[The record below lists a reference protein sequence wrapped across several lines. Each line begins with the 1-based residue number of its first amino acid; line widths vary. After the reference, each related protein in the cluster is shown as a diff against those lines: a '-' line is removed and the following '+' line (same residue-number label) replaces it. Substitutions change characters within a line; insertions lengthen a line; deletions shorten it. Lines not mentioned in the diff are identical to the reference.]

1 MLKYGRIVTALWLMA
16 LVCHGE
22 LRAQEKVQVISKEVG
37 FYTSMVGAI
46 TGIVGEEISKADEG
60 QNPLAL
66 LAKIREQEKADSIRQ
81 DSVDRA
87 AALAKMDTIA
97 ADSTETGGIAPPD
110 VVEKALY
117 AMTDPDTEAPEQESE
132 ESALEP
138 VSEEESV
145 EASMEA
151 EASDAGVTY
160 KDGKYVV
167 QIGAFKYR
175 PYAERRQQEYGGEVI
190 EEDGYLKVIKYFD
203 TLEEAVAEKDKVEG
217 DSPFMRHDK

>member
-1 MLKYGRIVTALWLMA
+1 MKYGRIVTALWLMA
-16 LVCHGE
+16 FVCHGQ

-46 TGIVGEEISKADEG
+46 TGIVGEDISKADEG

-81 DSVDRA
+81 DSIDRA
-87 AALAKMDTIA
+87 IAMAEMDTVA
-97 ADSTETGGIAPPD
+97 ADSIETGGIAPP
-110 VVEKALY
+110 EMEEESSELY
-117 AMTDPDTEAPEQESE
+117 AMTDPDAEPLEQVSE

-138 VSEEESV
+138 SKEETSV
-145 EASMEA
+145 EAEA
-151 EASDAGVTY
+151 ADAGVAY

-175 PYAERRQQEYGGEVI
+175 PYAERRQQEYGGEMI
-190 EEDGYLKVIKYFD
+190 EEDGYLKIIKYFD
-203 TLEEAVAEKDKVEG
+203 TLDEAVAEKDKVEG